1 MVRQGLMQTV
11 SREPADGDIHLRFP
25 HQPTVVND
33 AQQKAR
39 EHQSNRHL
47 GVDARPAVT
56 VTVQTGHFLTQPGQ
70 IEHPV
75 HPRQKVVVRDQLP
88 QRTTDEQL
96 QLTALL
102 APQHLVASPTQATT
116 ILSKESRP
124 CGFFNSPRVHFMRN
138 ALAHA
143 GKNGRRVVSAF
154 IAAAFAQ
161 DDADAAKAPWR
172 KVADQL
178 RPTIRRLAE
187 FMDEAETDVLAYM
200 TFPKDHRTKIHS
212 TNPLERLN
220 SDVKRRTEAV
230 GIFPNEDA

>member
-25 HQPTVVND
+25 HQPTVVSD

-56 VTVQTGHFLTQPGQ
+56 VTVQTSHFLTQPGQ

-75 HPRQKVVVRDQLP
+75 HPRQKVVVGDQLT

-124 CGFFNSPRVHFMRN
+124 CGFFNSPTRQRCQVAPRT
-138 ALAHA
+138 
-143 GKNGRRVVSAF
+143 RI
-154 IAAAFAQ
+154 IAAFSPSWASEITSLMPARPRALRLF
-161 DDADAAKAPWR
+161 R
-172 KVADQL
+172 KSDQNTSASDGPMCK
-178 RPTIRRLAE
+178 PTISRRPSVLTAT
-187 FMDEAETDVLAYM
+187 AIIAATETIRPAAR
-200 TFPKDHRTKIHS
+200 TFR
-212 TNPLERLN
+212 
-220 SDVKRRTEAV
+220 
-230 GIFPNEDA
+230 